1 MMAVLS
7 LPPFFHARTVGGAV
21 SAKGCDGASCPWRG
35 FCLALQL
42 LPTAVL
48 FSDSPFMS
56 LPVGCPVF
64 GAWPLHTPCR
74 AFAPLVRQPCAGRA
88 TAMHRAGNDL
98 PISSCWLD
106 ASLMQGYGRSVYGDV
121 PVRLSGIRL
130 CGDAGF
136 GCDGRVA
143 DAVVLQ
149 EYAVEGEGER
159 GQCGFPL
166 LRFQFTFPYDNH
178 VPAHVG

>member
-1 MMAVLS
+1 MPGPLVVLCLQRAVMA
-7 LPPFFHARTVGGAV
+7 LPAHGGA
-21 SAKGCDGASCPWRG
+21 SAWLCNCCQLP
-35 FCLALQL
+35 FC
-42 LPTAVL
+42 
-48 FSDSPFMS
+48 SDSPFMS
-56 LPVGCPVF
+56 LLVGCPVF